1 MVKGNLEVSRYFEK
15 KKLQPYLNQSNLQL
29 FPFNYRKRRN
39 SRIAINCKVFI
50 KIVVNEKW
58 KLHNGLTER
67 MRYVSAKVCN
77 KILFCFSHKYPT
89 SSFFSKLGFFIR
101 NVFGSFLATAGH
113 RTGIQMHYISF
124 VSSSSSTDFVDCH
137 LNTNGND
144 FDWIWSSFQLT
155 SALLYPTWIAS
166 ILYFLTFRAG
176 GI

>member
-15 KKLQPYLNQSNLQL
+15 KKKLQPYSNQSNLQL

-101 NVFGSFLATAGH
+101 NVFWKFFSDSRAQSWHPNA
-113 RTGIQMHYISF
+113 
-124 VSSSSSTDFVDCH
+124 
-137 LNTNGND
+137 
-144 FDWIWSSFQLT
+144 
-155 SALLYPTWIAS
+155 
-166 ILYFLTFRAG
+166 LYFIRLILFFNRFRRLSFEYEWKWFWLNLVVFSTYKRS
-176 GI
+176 IVSNLDCFNIVFPNI